1 MPERVLQETRDL
13 ARALDRHQAFRDITH
28 AFLLVNGQWSQQ
40 TNTLEFCFR
49 RNIYLAEV
57 SIEGVRLKRVKGFDA
72 ITDIGTFIPS
82 GTSNLARDIALVLSS
97 LGGMA
102 A

>member
-1 MPERVLQETRDL
+1 M
-13 ARALDRHQAFRDITH
+13 
-28 AFLLVNGQWSQQ
+28 VNGRWSQQ

-49 RNIYLAEV
+49 GNTYLAEV
-57 SIEGVRLKRVKGFDA
+57 SIEGIRLKRAKGFNA
-72 ITDIGTFIPS
+72 ISDIGTIIPS
-82 GTSNLARDIALVLSS
+82 GTPNLAHNIALVLSA